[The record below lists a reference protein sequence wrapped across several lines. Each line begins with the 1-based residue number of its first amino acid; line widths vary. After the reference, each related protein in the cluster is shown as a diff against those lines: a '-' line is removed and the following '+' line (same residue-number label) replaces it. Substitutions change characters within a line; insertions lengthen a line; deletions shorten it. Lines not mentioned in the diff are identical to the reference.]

1 MFSCQITAPNRRCRG
16 YRSEEI
22 AEGLGLI
29 ATCEKNKIKMFQ
41 AGAIPK
47 LMLMMESGSS
57 REKIFAIKVVWQLAF
72 HQTTREKLKENSD
85 LMKLLEELS
94 KDSDSGV
101 SNTAQG
107 ARWVIEKQAEEKSKT
122 KRESSQPETT
132 GHVMISYQWEN
143 QKVMLEVNKRL
154 QSVGIKVWM
163 DVEHM
168 AGSTLQAM
176 AEAVEKA
183 YVVVICIS
191 PKYKESPNC
200 RTEAEYSFQLRKEMI
215 PLMMQRNYKP
225 DGWLGAVLGT
235 KLWVDFTQKSIF
247 EESMNQLIKLIGGY
261 APLSNDAVKGP
272 IVPSNANQQMA
283 NKSVPVV
290 STWTKEDVA
299 AWLKEN
305 KLDFCLTLFAAYD
318 GPLMHQLQQLRKE
331 APDFF
336 FKSLRRDIG
345 FSSLTEILQFI
356 DALEKLHN

>member
-1 MFSCQITAPNRRCRG
+1 QNVYYLVKASLCILHNVAKVHENRPLLHQENAVQRVSSYTKVEDELLKVVSIMLLGYIIDEDESDLIMDESGAIENMLRLLQGALTAPNRRCRG

-29 ATCEKNKIKMFQ
+29 ATCEKNKIK
-41 AGAIPK
+41 
-47 LMLMMESGSS
+47 
-57 REKIFAIKVVWQLAF
+57 
-72 HQTTREKLKENSD
+72 
-85 LMKLLEELS
+85 
-94 KDSDSGV
+94 
-101 SNTAQG
+101 
-107 ARWVIEKQAEEKSKT
+107 
-122 KRESSQPETT
+122 
-132 GHVMISYQWEN
+132 
-143 QKVMLEVNKRL
+143 
-154 QSVGIKVWM
+154 SVGIKVWM

-305 KLDFCLTLFAAYD
+305 KLDFCLTLFAEYD
-318 GPLMHQLQQLRKE
+318 GPLMHQLQQLCKE
-331 APDFF
+331 VRETDP
-336 FKSLRRDIG
+336 
-345 FSSLTEILQFI
+345 
-356 DALEKLHN
+356 